1 VQLNRR
7 CLQVDE
13 DGHGPTNA
21 ALVECALYLFKNVQM
36 PMPGRPVCGYCNGC
50 IARFGGK
57 PIDCYN
63 DEIRA
68 QKELM
73 LGRVG
78 GI

>member
-1 VQLNRR
+1 MKSAIQ
-7 CLQVDE
+7 
-13 DGHGPTNA
+13 TNQCDAVSA
-21 ALVECALYLFKNVQM
+21 ARAFIADPCLFKNVQM
-36 PMPGRPVCGYCNGC
+36 PTPGIPVCGYCNGC

-73 LGRVG
+73 LRRVEPA
-78 GI
+78 